1 MDGDPRLKTY
11 LHPVQNWSLLGKSQ
25 SGNESLNTDKSRFTM
40 YGASAQLVITMKG
53 GSVNGFTL
61 VCSILLILPGAPN

>member
-1 MDGDPRLKTY
+1 
-11 LHPVQNWSLLGKSQ
+11 
-25 SGNESLNTDKSRFTM
+25 M

-61 VCSILLILPGAPN
+61 VSPAQFPYSTIPKLTP

>member
-1 MDGDPRLKTY
+1 
-11 LHPVQNWSLLGKSQ
+11 
-25 SGNESLNTDKSRFTM
+25 M

-61 VCSILLILPGAPN
+61 VWHALMLGWEF

>member
-1 MDGDPRLKTY
+1 
-11 LHPVQNWSLLGKSQ
+11 
-25 SGNESLNTDKSRFTM
+25 M

-61 VCSILLILPGAPN
+61 VSTSAYKHSAALS